1 MFLAL
6 IMCAFQ
12 SGSERSW
19 IGYSEMGVPIVAGR
33 FCEHREVSAMWEAFS
48 ISSSMSALMDHAEHR
63 LPSRNTVWDRI
74 SM

>member
-33 FCEHREVSAMWEAFS
+33 FCEHREVSAM
-48 ISSSMSALMDHAEHR
+48 
-63 LPSRNTVWDRI
+63 
-74 SM
+74 